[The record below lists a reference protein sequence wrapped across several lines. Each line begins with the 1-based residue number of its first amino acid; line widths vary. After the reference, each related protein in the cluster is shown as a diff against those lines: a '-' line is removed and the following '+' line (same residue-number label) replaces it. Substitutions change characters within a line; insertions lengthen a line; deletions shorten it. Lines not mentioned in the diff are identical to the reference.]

1 MIVGFHLDE
10 FSLRGVTVAT
20 VAYAKAWSEILG
32 NTSILIKYDN
42 DSNQRKEIN
51 KAWHSENLAIIR

>member
-10 FSLRGVTVAT
+10 FSLRGVTVVT

-32 NTSILIKYDN
+32 HTSILIKYDN

>member
-10 FSLRGVTVAT
+10 FSLRGVTVVT

>member
-10 FSLRGVTVAT
+10 FSLRGVT